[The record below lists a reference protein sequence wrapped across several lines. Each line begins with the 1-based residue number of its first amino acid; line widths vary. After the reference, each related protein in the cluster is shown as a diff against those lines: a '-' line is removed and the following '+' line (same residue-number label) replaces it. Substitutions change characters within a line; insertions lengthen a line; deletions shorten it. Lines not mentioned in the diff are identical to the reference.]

1 MNRFFALLAIL
12 AAAGATVSAATLLP
26 LGARARRLGPDI
38 AQVAPW
44 LAFATAATATAGSLY
59 YSEIADFTPCKLCWF
74 QRICMYP
81 LVVVLA
87 VALRRGDR
95 SVAAYGVPLCGLG
108 AAVSIYH
115 YQLQLFPDQA
125 SGVCTLEAPCS
136 ASEVWEFGF
145 ISIPLMALSGFAA
158 VATLLLAARTAAS
171 TAPSP
176 AQPSAAAQGVD
187 PQEIVSP

>member
-1 MNRFFALLAIL
+1 MPVASMNRFFALLAIL
-12 AAAGATVSAATLLP
+12 AVGGSVVTLATLIP
-26 LGARARRLGPDI
+26 LGPRARRLRPDI

-59 YSEIADFTPCKLCWF
+59 YSEFADFTPCKLCWF

-95 SVAAYGVPLCGLG
+95 AVAAYAVPLCALG
-108 AAVSIYH
+108 ATVSGYH
-115 YQLQLFPDQA
+115 YQLQRFPDQA
-125 SGVCTLEAPCS
+125 SAVCTLDAPCS
-136 ASEVWEFGF
+136 ASEVWVFGF
-145 ISIPLMALSGFAA
+145 ISIPLMALSGFIAIA
-158 VATLLLAARTAAS
+158 ILLLAAR
-171 TAPSP
+171 P
-176 AQPSAAAQGVD
+176 ANTPVPHAK

>member
-12 AAAGATVSAATLLP
+12 AAAGSLVTVATLVP
-26 LGARARRLGPDI
+26 LGTRARRLAPDI

-74 QRICMYP
+74 QRIFMYP

-87 VALRRGDR
+87 VALRRADR

-115 YQLQLFPDQA
+115 YQLQQFPDQA

-145 ISIPLMALSGFAA
+145 ISIPLMALSGFVAI
-158 VATLLLAARTAAS
+158 ATLLLAARSAVPATS
-171 TAPSP
+171 TPSP
-176 AQPSAAAQGVD
+176 PALDQRVD
-187 PQEIVSP
+187 PQETVSP